1 MKTLHGVLILFML
14 IGFLGCE
21 DEEGEEGATT
31 TTTQGWHFQGRDCL
45 ACHNV
50 DLQSER
56 HLFVGGTLF
65 KAPSVSDQDDLANS
79 CGGEWVVN
87 FLDSGS
93 NVVYSSLSYTDS
105 SSNGY
110 KGKGNLFI
118 LARMLDAINGD
129 YYVQITD
136 TSGNEMALSSGLH
149 NFTYDNYDITNS
161 ADFANRR
168 SCNACHVTGG
178 VTQPLFVQSNPQL
191 CK

>member
-1 MKTLHGVLILFML
+1 MKILQGVLILFML

-21 DEEGEEGATT
+21 DEEGEEEVAS

-50 DLQSER
+50 DLQREQ

-65 KAPSVSDQDDLANS
+65 KTVTFSDQDDLDNS
-79 CGGEWVVN
+79 CGGAWVLN

-105 SSNGY
+105 SSNGD
-110 KGKGNLFI
+110 KGRGNLFV
-118 LARMLDAINGD
+118 LARMLDAISGD
-129 YYVQITD
+129 YYLQITD
-136 TSGNEMALSSGLH
+136 TSGNELALSSTLH
-149 NFTYDNYDITNS
+149 NFTYDDYETTNS

-168 SCNACHVTGG
+168 SCNACHVSGG
-178 VTQPLFVQSNPQL
+178 VTQPLFVQSNLQL
-191 CK
+191 CE